1 MRDLKPALSP
11 ADFPNPQDVA
21 EWTGFEHLQKTLSG
35 EVAAP
40 LIAGLLNFR
49 LESIEP
55 GRAVFRG
62 IPTFQSSN
70 PMGTTHGG
78 WYGAILDSV
87 MACAV
92 MSKIGKGE
100 VYTTLEY
107 KVNIVRPVP
116 AGMEVE
122 AVSVAGHVGRTTG
135 IADAELRGVE
145 DGKLY
150 ATAST
155 TCMRVPVPAP

>member
-11 ADFPNPQDVA
+11 ADFPKHADGA
-21 EWTGFEHLQKTLSG
+21 EWTGLEYLQKTLTG

-40 LIAGLLNFR
+40 PIAGLMNFR
-49 LESIEP
+49 LESVEN

-62 IPTFQSSN
+62 IPKFESAN

-78 WYGAILDSV
+78 WYGAILDSA
-87 MACAV
+87 MACAI
-92 MSKIGKGE
+92 MSKTGKGQS
-100 VYTTLEY
+100 YTTLEY
-107 KVNIVRPVP
+107 KINIVRPVP
-116 AGMEVE
+116 EGMEVE

-135 IADAELRGVE
+135 VADVELRGLE

-150 ATAST
+150 ATGST
-155 TCMRVPVPAP
+155 TCLRIL